1 MNIPDRGEGRNKQE
15 IQYVYRGRK
24 GTGEDYSMHKKKGL
38 TKQLQLSDWVKVEK
52 VDCGSGFLL
61 RFFK

>member
-24 GTGEDYSMHKKKGL
+24 GTGEDNSMHKK
-38 TKQLQLSDWVKVEK
+38 
-52 VDCGSGFLL
+52 
-61 RFFK
+61 RFN